1 MSRTAQHPIRTQNRH
16 RRLATVAPVVAGLG
30 LALLLSGCGAG
41 QITQTDT
48 QVAAVNGASGNAGP
62 IAVRGAELA
71 YPGGQG
77 VYQPG
82 SNAELIVTIVNTG
95 VTDDTLT
102 GISSPAAVGATIDGS
117 ASGSKDLPG
126 GFAIIG
132 GRDVDGQDTTA
143 TAIPLTTEQ
152 PTGSTTA
159 PSGLPGGASTT
170 TGTSGTSGVNAS
182 GLPGTSGATTTEPS
196 TTAGSTVGQL
206 PGTAKPGTV
215 KIMLTGIKTVN
226 GAPLRAGL
234 TIPITFVFAKAGQV
248 TINVPIAAPADNSPA
263 VANTGS

>member
-1 MSRTAQHPIRTQNRH
+1 MSRTAQHPIRTR

-71 YPGGQG
+71 YPAGSAQG
-77 VYQPG
+77 VFQPG

-102 GISSPAAVGATIDGS
+102 GVSTPAALGVTIDGS
-117 ASGSKDLPG
+117 TTGTKDLPG
-126 GFAIIG
+126 GFALISG
-132 GRDVDGQDTTA
+132 KDVDDRDTTA
-143 TAIPLTTEQ
+143 TAIPLTTES
-152 PTGSTTA
+152 TGSTTT
-159 PSGLPGGASTT
+159 PSGLPGATGT
-170 TGTSGTSGVNAS
+170 TGTATS
-182 GLPGTSGATTTEPS
+182 GTSGATTTEPS
-196 TTAGSTVGQL
+196 TTAGSSAGSL
-206 PGTAKPGTV
+206 PGAKPGSVT
-215 KIMLTGIKTVN
+215 ITLTGIKTVN

-234 TIPITFVFAKAGQV
+234 TIPITFSFARAGQV
-248 TINVPIAAPADNSPA
+248 TINVPVAAPADNSPA
-263 VANTGS
+263 AENTGS